1 MNPNWHPISQSNFS
15 GDSDDNSSPVPAPRL
30 SQSQRPSTTPDAY
43 SSNSNY
49 AQRSQGIQTGN
60 SLFRQFHEKKDKAI
74 QKVVGPQAYFIECD
88 SKPPSSNRS
97 SRPSSSSLRPSSSEK
112 QRPKSAIEIVRKNR
126 MSLTMNNNDVT
137 TTIIDLETD
146 TLPIEK
152 NLQEAL
158 KAKRPDYIAKTK
170 NREQDRLARS
180 MVAANKQNAMKGSM
194 LPQSKAKTTTAAFRA
209 RSVYD
214 PDGNGKKSRIPMKA
228 TSGTT
233 TSASNDQ
240 QNGHRSETVTLY
252 SKPRS
257 GSGSSVT
264 CKDVRRSGSASGG
277 QTNAKKLALNRSR
290 AIKAYQ

>member
-1 MNPNWHPISQSNFS
+1 M
-15 GDSDDNSSPVPAPRL
+15 PAPRL

-43 SSNSNY
+43 SSNSTHGQ
-49 AQRSQGIQTGN
+49 QRSQGIQTGN

-88 SKPPSSNRS
+88 SKPALSSSQRP

-126 MSLTMNNNDVT
+126 MSSAMNNNDVT

-180 MVAANKQNAMKGSM
+180 MVTANKQQNVMKGSM
-194 LPQSKAKTTTAAFRA
+194 LPQSKAKTNTTAAFKA

-228 TSGTT
+228 
-233 TSASNDQ
+233 SNDQQ

-257 GSGSSVT
+257 GSGSSASSVT
-264 CKDVRRSGSASGG
+264 CQDVRRSGSASGG
-277 QTNAKKLALNRSR
+277 QTNAKKLALNRTR

>member
-1 MNPNWHPISQSNFS
+1 
-15 GDSDDNSSPVPAPRL
+15 
-30 SQSQRPSTTPDAY
+30 
-43 SSNSNY
+43 
-49 AQRSQGIQTGN
+49 
-60 SLFRQFHEKKDKAI
+60 
-74 QKVVGPQAYFIECD
+74 
-88 SKPPSSNRS
+88 
-97 SRPSSSSLRPSSSEK
+97 
-112 QRPKSAIEIVRKNR
+112 
-126 MSLTMNNNDVT
+126 MNNNDVT

-228 TSGTT
+228 SGTT
-233 TSASNDQ
+233 VTSSSNDQ
-240 QNGHRSETVTLY
+240 QPNGHRSETVTLY